1 MTKKTEKKKCTKQ
14 WKTKSHN
21 VAIRIIAN
29 AEIHLCNSTKHMN
42 ILRIGKIVCIATVE
56 YDYVKL
62 KQKPLNHTF
71 FGEYLF
77 GLGPNQK
84 QY

>member
-1 MTKKTEKKKCTKQ
+1 MQFHKTHEY
-14 WKTKSHN
+14 
-21 VAIRIIAN
+21 
-29 AEIHLCNSTKHMN
+29 
-42 ILRIGKIVCIATVE
+42 ILRIEKIVCITTVE

-77 GLGPNQK
+77 GLDPNQK

>member
-1 MTKKTEKKKCTKQ
+1 MQ
-14 WKTKSHN
+14 KSIY
-21 VAIRIIAN
+21 AIPQNTWIFEDWEN
-29 AEIHLCNSTKHMN
+29 
-42 ILRIGKIVCIATVE
+42 VCIATVE

-77 GLGPNQK
+77 GVGPNQK